1 MCVTVWKVRLGGAGE
16 VAVPWTQ
23 SNAGPDHSG
32 SAALTSSEDFERW
45 EAALRALEGLIA
57 RNPAAAREVRSVR
70 RAAHAPVER
79 GSV

>member
-1 MCVTVWKVRLGGAGE
+1 MTVWKVRLGGAGE
-16 VAVPWTQ
+16 VAVPWAQ
-23 SNAGPDHSG
+23 PNAGPDHSG

-70 RAAHAPVER
+70 AAHAPVER